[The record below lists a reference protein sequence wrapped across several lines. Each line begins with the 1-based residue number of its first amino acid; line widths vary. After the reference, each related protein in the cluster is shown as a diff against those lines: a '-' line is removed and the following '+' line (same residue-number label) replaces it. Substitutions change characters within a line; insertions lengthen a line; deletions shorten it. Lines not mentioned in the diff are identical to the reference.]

1 MNILNI
7 VQEDLSPGSP
17 SKRPNAVLSY
27 WVAGRLF
34 LSPHPRECY
43 VCYHDSAPQV
53 RGVWKY
59 YQPLSYLKLI
69 NYLFLS
75 KVMIELAFR
84 LAFGVHL

>member
-59 YQPLSYLKLI
+59 YQPLSYLI
-69 NYLFLS
+69 LS
-75 KVMIELAFR
+75 YQR
-84 LAFGVHL
+84 L